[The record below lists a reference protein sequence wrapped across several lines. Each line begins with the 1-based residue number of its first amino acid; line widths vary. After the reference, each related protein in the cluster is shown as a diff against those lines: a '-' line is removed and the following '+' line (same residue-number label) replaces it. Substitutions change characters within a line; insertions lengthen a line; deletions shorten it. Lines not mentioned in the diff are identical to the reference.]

1 MSSNLIGNIIKTVKP
16 SSANQKYLA
25 VAIFTIPIMT
35 VPLIAGAYPNT
46 VMIEVAFYS
55 IVTMGIVMLMGFAG
69 QISLG
74 HAALFGCG
82 AYVSAILTT
91 RYCVSPWLAI
101 FLAAGFTGAISFAI
115 GRAIFRLHGLIL
127 AGVTLALNLL
137 FFYLV
142 SSLSDITGGAMG
154 MMNIPPLSL
163 AGYTSQS
170 ILFNYYLLWT
180 IAILLLVFSLNLAD
194 SRFGRALRS
203 INTYAGG
210 SEEAAL
216 VLGVNIKRYK
226 VWVFVLSAVY
236 ASIAGS
242 IYAHYTRIIEPNT
255 FMLQFSALVALMA
268 IIGGRSSP
276 WGAFLGAGL
285 IVGIRQLL
293 REFIPVL
300 VGGPAGSYEL
310 IAYGVILVL
319 ALLFLP
325 RGLFPV
331 VKKASMRGK
340 CSNNEI

>member
-1 MSSNLIGNIIKTVKP
+1 MPFNVRDMIEKTGRISST
-16 SSANQKYLA
+16 NQQYLA
-25 VAIFTIPIMT
+25 AGMFTILIMT
-35 VPLIAGAYPNT
+35 IPLGAGAYPNT

-55 IVTMGIVMLMGFAG
+55 IVTMGLIMLTGFTG

-91 RYCVSPWLAI
+91 RYLVPPWPAL
-101 FLAAGFTGAISFAI
+101 FLAAGFTGAIAYAV
-115 GRAIFRLHGLIL
+115 GRAMFRLHGLIL

-137 FFYLV
+137 FYYLIG
-142 SSLSDITGGAMG
+142 SISGLTGGAMG
-154 MMNIPPLSL
+154 IMNIPPLSV

-170 ILFNYYLLWT
+170 VLFNYYLLWT
-180 IAILLLVFSLNLAD
+180 IAILLLIFSLNLAD

-203 INTYAGG
+203 INTHAGG
-210 SEEAAL
+210 SEEAAQ
-216 VLGVNIKRYK
+216 VLGVNIMKYK

-242 IYAHYTRIIEPNT
+242 VYAHYTRIIEPNT

-285 IVGIRQLL
+285 IVSIRQLL
-293 REFIPVL
+293 REFMPLII
-300 VGGPAGSYEL
+300 GGPTGSYEL
-310 IAYGVILVL
+310 IAYGVILVV

-325 RGLFPV
+325 QGLFPI
-331 VKKASMRGK
+331 VKKAILRRKPVSQ
-340 CSNNEI
+340 